1 MSFAKLVI
9 IQPGHASRE
18 LKVESEVVTMGRA
31 LDNSVAL
38 EDDSNVS
45 RYHAEIERRGDKF
58 WLIELGSS
66 NGTTLN
72 DRAVDLD
79 QQLEDGDL
87 ICLGGSTMIEFHLR
101 DIPWETREER
111 EDRHYEAPPQ
121 PSQISAAEKPTV
133 NVSGIAASQ
142 LPDAGS
148 VVQQALPVTQ
158 PSTGLSPLYIVG
170 AIGGGL
176 LLTGAVAT
184 ILLVSSSSKCK
195 ANVRIVSPQTG
206 TTIKAPIPIRVDFEA
221 EETKCIDR
229 VIYQL
234 DGTKIATSEIAP
246 YQAMLDPADISG
258 LTPGNHVLTAT
269 VEDDKG
275 NRTVQP
281 DEVVLG
287 FEVAKIKP
295 PESSETPGP
304 SAPGSSGQQNREQGP
319 SLSTADIKQMSESL
333 IKELSRREYT
343 LDREMLHQIQ
353 ARTSDY
359 AAAGFYNRAHVFRDV
374 INDSFINEH
383 GLEPPLGYILAMS
396 RSNFNLTPTRPANIQ
411 GDGLWKVPLAL
422 AQSAGYLGRCGTATL
437 TDQNQK
443 CAALVAAAYMKSLEV
458 DLFGGDPLY
467 GVACFGMT
475 TKEAA
480 QWRDTLPAD
489 RRDLW
494 KVINSNEQRERLTR
508 FFAAGIVGENP
519 QQFGLTSDSPLSNLY
534 PKK

>member
-18 LKVESEVVTMGRA
+18 LKVEDGLVTMGRA
-31 LDNSVAL
+31 LDNSIAL

-45 RYHAEIERRGDKF
+45 RYHAEIERRGDEF

-72 DRAVDLD
+72 DRTVDSD
-79 QQLEDGDL
+79 RQLEDGDL
-87 ICLGGSTMIEFHLR
+87 ICLGGSTMIEFHLS
-101 DIPWETREER
+101 DIPWETRAER
-111 EDRHYEAPPQ
+111 EDRHYEAPSQ
-121 PSQISAAEKPTV
+121 PSQIPASETPTV
-133 NVSGIAASQ
+133 NVSGMAASQ
-142 LPDAGS
+142 LPDAGT
-148 VVQQALPVTQ
+148 VVQQAVPVTQ

-176 LLTGAVAT
+176 LLTGAVAAVFF
-184 ILLVSSSSKCK
+184 VSSSSKCK

-206 TTIKAPIPIRVDFEA
+206 TTIKEPIAIRVDFEA

-295 PESSETPGP
+295 PESSEGPGP
-304 SAPGSSGQQNREQGP
+304 SSPGNSGQQNSEQRQR
-319 SLSTADIKQMSESL
+319 LSTADIKQMSESL

-343 LDREMLHQIQ
+343 LDREMLHQIE

-359 AAAGFYNRAHVFRDV
+359 VAAGFYNRARVFRDV
-374 INDSFINEH
+374 INDSFINEN

-396 RSNFNLTPTRPANIQ
+396 RSNFNLSPTRPANTQ
-411 GDGLWKVPLAL
+411 GDGLWRVPLAL

-467 GVACFGMT
+467 GVVCFGMT

-494 KVINSNEQRERLTR
+494 KVINSAEQRERLTR

-519 QQFGLTSDSPLSNLY
+519 QQFGLTDSPLSNLY

>member
-1 MSFAKLVI
+1 M
-9 IQPGHASRE
+9 
-18 LKVESEVVTMGRA
+18 
-31 LDNSVAL
+31 
-38 EDDSNVS
+38 
-45 RYHAEIERRGDKF
+45 
-58 WLIELGSS
+58 
-66 NGTTLN
+66 
-72 DRAVDLD
+72 
-79 QQLEDGDL
+79 
-87 ICLGGSTMIEFHLR
+87 
-101 DIPWETREER
+101 
-111 EDRHYEAPPQ
+111 
-121 PSQISAAEKPTV
+121 
-133 NVSGIAASQ
+133 
-142 LPDAGS
+142 
-148 VVQQALPVTQ
+148 
-158 PSTGLSPLYIVG
+158 
-170 AIGGGL
+170 
-176 LLTGAVAT
+176 
-184 ILLVSSSSKCK
+184 
-195 ANVRIVSPQTG
+195 RIVSPQTG
-206 TTIKAPIPIRVDFEA
+206 TTIKEPIAIRVDFEA

-287 FEVAKIKP
+287 FEVAKIKS
-295 PESSETPGP
+295 PESNEGPGP
-304 SAPGSSGQQNREQGP
+304 SSPGSSGQQNSEQRQ
-319 SLSTADIKQMSESL
+319 SLSTTDIKQMSENL
-333 IKELSRREYT
+333 IKELSRREYI
-343 LDREMLHQIQ
+343 LDREMLHQIE
-353 ARTSDY
+353 ARTPDY
-359 AAAGFYNRAHVFRDV
+359 VAAGFYNRARVFRDV
-374 INDSFINEH
+374 INDSFINEN

-396 RSNFNLTPTRPANIQ
+396 RSNFNLSPTRPANTQ
-411 GDGLWKVPLAL
+411 GDGLWRVPLAL

-467 GVACFGMT
+467 GVVCFGMT

-494 KVINSNEQRERLTR
+494 KVINSAEQRERLTR

-519 QQFGLTSDSPLSNLY
+519 QQFGLTNDSPLSNLY